1 MFVEPSF
8 APAVE
13 TTYGHRD
20 LTGSPL
26 LLGVEYVRVSQLIPF
41 VSVYTV
47 FSGLS
52 ATVTGLL
59 AVYVYRQYATGS
71 ESGTAGSGG
80 HPDLVRPFLLMLIV
94 FVVSA
99 VGYALVTVDG
109 PSELGFGLATIVLV
123 SVPWSMFALR
133 YAGWGYLVTRFRIAL
148 FSIPV
153 LAVTALMA
161 VPVVTGVPVES
172 IPGSVRL
179 AVSFAQLGIV
189 GVVFVTVGFIL
200 FATYRHGTLTLA
212 SGATVVLPVG
222 LLLFVSQVTRP
233 RVPAFSTTVLT
244 GSYVVLAAT
253 LVLSVTRYDVL
264 ETRPGTGMIG
274 ERLVVEKMDEAV
286 LVVGREGDIV
296 RANETAEQVLG
307 SDIEGEQF
315 VDVFGRSVTN
325 VSEEGTI
332 EHWTDSGRMRFD
344 PRISALTNSRDRTLG
359 HAVTLIDVTDREIR
373 RQRIQVLN
381 RILRHNLRN
390 NVDVIK
396 ANAEVRA
403 DDRQSSDSRFKT
415 IFDAAE
421 ELEGLS
427 LDARRIQ
434 DLITDSETPKTPVEI
449 ESTLETVVETVME
462 TRREEATATID
473 VPAVTVRTNERLLTF
488 ALENVVENA
497 VQHTDSADPRVEI
510 RGSVTETGVR
520 IRVLD
525 DGPGIPESEREVL
538 ETGREEP
545 LAHAT
550 SMGLWGIKWAV
561 ETLGGTLSIG
571 ESDLGGAAVRLD
583 LPGSEAEDA

>member
-1 MFVEPSF
+1 LV
-8 APAVE
+8 AA
-13 TTYGHRD
+13 
-20 LTGSPL
+20 
-26 LLGVEYVRVSQLIPF
+26 EYVGVSELIPF

-59 AVYVYRQYATGS
+59 AVYVYRQYATDPAS
-71 ESGTAGSGG
+71 EAAGSGG
-80 HPDLVRPFLLMLIV
+80 HPDLVRPFLVMLTV

-99 VGYALVTVDG
+99 FGYALVTVDG
-109 PSELGFGLATIVLV
+109 ATELGFGLATIVLV
-123 SVPWSMFALR
+123 SVPWSVFALR
-133 YAGWGYLVTRFRIAL
+133 YAGWGYLITRARIAL
-148 FSIPV
+148 FAIPV

-161 VPVVTGVPVES
+161 GPVLTGISVEA

-179 AVSFAQLGIV
+179 AISFAQLGIV

-200 FATYRHGTLTLA
+200 FAAYRHGTLTLT
-212 SGATVVLPVG
+212 SGLTVVLPVA

-233 RVPAFSTTVLT
+233 RVPVFSTTVLT

-253 LVLSVTRYDVL
+253 LVTSVTRYDVL

-274 ERLVVEKMDEAV
+274 ERLVVEKMDEVV
-286 LVVGREGDIV
+286 LVVDREGDIV
-296 RANETAEQVLG
+296 RANETAEQVFG
-307 SDIEGEQF
+307 PDIEGRQF
-315 VDVFGRSVTN
+315 ADVFGRSLTR
-325 VSEEGTI
+325 VSEGETI

-396 ANAEVRA
+396 ATAEIA
-403 DDRQSSDSRFKT
+403 AEDRQSADSPFET
-415 IFDAAE
+415 IYDAAE

-434 DLITDSETPKTPVEI
+434 DLITDSEAPKTPVEI
-449 ESTLETVVETVME
+449 ESTLQTVVETVVET
-462 TRREEATATID
+462 RRGQATVTID
-473 VPAVTVRTNERLLTF
+473 APPVTVQTNERLLLF

-497 VQHTDSADPRVEI
+497 VEHTDSAEPRVEI
-510 RGSVTETGVR
+510 RGSVTGTGVR
-520 IRVLD
+520 VRVLD

-550 SMGLWGIKWAV
+550 SMGLWATKWAV

-571 ESDLGGAAVRLD
+571 ESDLGGAAVCLD
-583 LPGSEAEDA
+583 LPGGEADDT